1 MTQNDIEETRNN
13 FILTINN
20 EQQNA
25 SNINE
30 NNFYKVITPKKINLV
45 MGQK

>member
-1 MTQNDIEETRNN
+1 MPQNDIEETRNN
-13 FILTINN
+13 FTLTINN

-30 NNFYKVITPKKINLV
+30 HNLYKVITPKKINLV